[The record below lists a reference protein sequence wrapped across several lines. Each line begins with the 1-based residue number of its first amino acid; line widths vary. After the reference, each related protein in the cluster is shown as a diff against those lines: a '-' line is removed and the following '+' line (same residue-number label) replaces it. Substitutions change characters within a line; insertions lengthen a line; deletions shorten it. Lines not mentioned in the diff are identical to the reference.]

1 MLIVAIEMS
10 NSKLLSAGIS
20 AILRKNVVLRR
31 GGKYSVDDLLTKV
44 HLEDDRAMSGCDG
57 QSVAAAGPIPKQD
70 GNQDFALSADKFATK
85 DLNLDSTSL
94 EENVAAYK
102 RGGFEC
108 KPHNGWRKIAAY
120 GLGHYEDD
128 DSIDLNG
135 ILRTDQAHEEWSI
148 SHQESDTGRAEMIS
162 KEGFE
167 PVSGE
172 EVQDCSEQSARH
184 PGSGQWSSSTH
195 P

>member
-1 MLIVAIEMS
+1 MS
-10 NSKLLSAGIS
+10 NSKLLRAGIS
-20 AILRKNVVLRR
+20 AILRKNVVLRS
-31 GGKYSVDDLLTKV
+31 GGKYSVGDLLTKV

-57 QSVAAAGPIPKQD
+57 QSVAVAGPIPKQD
-70 GNQDFALSADKFATK
+70 GNQDFAVSADKFATK
-85 DLNLDSTSL
+85 DLNQDLTSL
-94 EENVAAYK
+94 EENVAVYK
-102 RGGFEC
+102 RGRFEC
-108 KPHNGWRKIAAY
+108 KPHNGWRKIAAN

-128 DSIDLNG
+128 YSINLNG
-135 ILRTDQAHEEWSI
+135 IRTDQAHDEWSV

-184 PGSGQWSSSTH
+184 PGSGQ
-195 P
+195 